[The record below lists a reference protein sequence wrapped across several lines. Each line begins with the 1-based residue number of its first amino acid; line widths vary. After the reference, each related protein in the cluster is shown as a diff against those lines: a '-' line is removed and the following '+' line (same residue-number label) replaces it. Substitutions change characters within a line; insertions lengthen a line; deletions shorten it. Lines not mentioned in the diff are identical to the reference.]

1 MKSYSYKF
9 RCRLVLLLGL
19 GMILNLKAAAQN
31 TDTIRGKVVSAT
43 DSQPI
48 PGSTVTLKG
57 TLRGTV
63 SDEEGEFS
71 LELPRGEH
79 LVVVSF
85 LGYKSQEIQVTVP
98 TSTPL
103 EVRLEE
109 DQMNLS
115 EVEVVSTGYQEIP
128 KERATGSFVQVDRD
142 LIDRRF
148 STNLLDRLEDVTP
161 SLMINREGPGEG
173 IRIRGRNTIFAN
185 TDPLIIV
192 DNFPYDGPLE
202 NINPNDVE
210 SITILR
216 DAAAASIWGA
226 RAGNGVIVITTK
238 SGKTGQQTRVSL
250 SSNVSVTESPDLFY
264 NPVSSVEPFLS
275 LEEQLFAGGFYAV
288 RENNANKPALS
299 PWVETLI
306 AHRDGKISDDEKQRL
321 RDQFVNSDF
330 RDELNRHYYRPEIRS
345 QHYLGLQ
352 GGDGSGRYAFS
363 AGYDANQANVI
374 GNGDERITLSAKGDW
389 SLMKKDRLKI
399 SAGLYY
405 TSNESTVRT
414 EVPEAFLYERLID
427 DAGNPQAVIR
437 QYSRRFTEANTLDG
451 ALDWR
456 YIPLLEKNNMNFQN
470 SQEEIRLN
478 LSAGYRITDWLS
490 VEVLY
495 QRWRNNRTGSSL
507 YPETSYYTRE
517 LVNRFVQEEPD
528 GTLTFPV
535 PLESIFDRSNTSA
548 DSYNLRSQ
556 LRFSKSIGEKGEL
569 SGLAGAEI
577 RDWNSVT
584 HSARYYGYEEEYGR
598 SVVVP
603 LATRFPSR
611 VNNSLILIPSAGI
624 SHPGSVDRFLSQ
636 YINSAYTHDGKYTIS
651 ASARRDASNFFGVNA
666 NQRGVPL
673 WSMGMAWTIS
683 EERFY
688 RFDWM
693 PYLKLRSTYGYA
705 GNINRSVTSFIT
717 ANTYSGA
724 FNALT
729 GRPYAWITNPPNP
742 ELRWEKIGTFNLA
755 LDFASVGDRL
765 SGSVE
770 WYQKNG
776 RDLFG
781 DFPVSP
787 STGVSQLR
795 GNFAETQT
803 RGFDV
808 QLNSKNIMGKF
819 FSWETRFFLS
829 TVSEKVTRYDKE
841 SSVSNL
847 MGYFGTFP
855 MEGRPLFAI
864 YSYPWAGLDSDTGDP
879 RGILDGEPSTDY
891 REIISSATPE
901 SITFHGASRPTSFG
915 SLMNNFSYKGF
926 VVSFNI
932 SYRLGYY
939 YKRSAVDYSG
949 VFAGNIP
956 HADFENR
963 WLEPGDE
970 IRTDVPSLPAN
981 TNSLR
986 DTFYAHS
993 EARVERADNIRLQD
1007 VRLSYNFNTTVLRLP
1022 LSRLEWFFYANNLGI
1037 IWKAS
1042 DDPMDPDFRSMRP
1055 LRSLATGLRI
1065 EF

>member
-1 MKSYSYKF
+1 M
-9 RCRLVLLLGL
+9 VLLLGL
-19 GMILNLKAAAQN
+19 GMILNLKVAAQN
-31 TDTIRGKVVSAT
+31 IDYVLGKVVSAS

-48 PGSTVTLKG
+48 PGATVTIKG

-63 SDEEGEFS
+63 SDENGGFS
-71 LELPRGEH
+71 IQLPQGKH
-79 LVVVSF
+79 LLVVSF
-85 LGYKSQEIQVTVP
+85 LGYKTQEIPVTIP
-98 TSTPL
+98 KSTTL
-103 EVRLEE
+103 EVRMEE
-109 DQMNLS
+109 DQMNLA

-128 KERATGSFVQVDRD
+128 KERATGSFVQVDRE

-148 STNLLDRLEDVTP
+148 STNLLERLEDVTP
-161 SLMINREGPGEG
+161 SLLINREGPGEG

-185 TDPLIIV
+185 TDPLIIL

-210 SITILR
+210 SITVLR
-216 DAAAASIWGA
+216 DASAASIWGA

-250 SSNVSVTESPDLFY
+250 GSNVSITESPDLFY
-264 NPVSSVEPFLS
+264 NPVSSVESFLS

-306 AHRDGKISDDEKQRL
+306 AHRDGKISDDEKNRL
-321 RDQFVNSDF
+321 RDQFANSDF
-330 RDELNRHYYRPEIRS
+330 REELNQHYYRPEIRS

-352 GGDGSGRYAFS
+352 GGDASGRYAFS

-374 GNGDERITLSAKGDW
+374 DNGDERITLSAKGDW

-405 TSNESTVRT
+405 TSNESIVKT
-414 EVPEAFLYERLID
+414 EVPEGYVYERLTNES
-427 DAGNPQAVIR
+427 GNPQEVIR
-437 QYSRRFTEANTLDG
+437 QYSRRFKESNTLDG
-451 ALDWR
+451 ALDWS
-456 YIPLLEKNNMNFQN
+456 YIPLLEKGKMNFQN
-470 SQEEIRLN
+470 SQQEIRLN
-478 LSAGYRITDWLS
+478 LSAGYQITDWLS
-490 VEVLY
+490 AEVMY
-495 QRWRNNRTGSSL
+495 QRWRNNRITSSL
-507 YPETSYYTRE
+507 YPEISYYTRE
-517 LVNRFVQEEPD
+517 VVNKFVQVEPN
-528 GTLTFPV
+528 GSLTYPV
-535 PLESIFDRSNTSA
+535 PLESIFDSSNTSA

-556 LRFSKSIGEKGEL
+556 LRVQKSIGTKGEF
-569 SGLAGAEI
+569 SGLAGAEV
-577 RDWNSVT
+577 RDWNSIT

-598 SVVVP
+598 SVIVP
-603 LATRFPSR
+603 FATRFPSR
-611 VNNSLILIPSAGI
+611 VNNSLILIPSAGT

-636 YINSAYTHDGKYTIS
+636 YINAAYTYDRKYTLS
-651 ASARRDASNFFGVNA
+651 ASARRDASNLFGVNA

-673 WSMGMAWTIS
+673 WSAGMAWTIS
-683 EERFY
+683 EESFY
-688 RFDWM
+688 RFDWI

-717 ANTYSGA
+717 ATSYSGA

-729 GRPYAWITNPPNP
+729 GRPYAMITNPPNP
-742 ELRWEKIGTFNLA
+742 ELRWEKISTFNLA
-755 LDFASVGDRL
+755 LDFASAGDRL

-787 STGVSQLR
+787 STGVSQIR

-803 RGFDV
+803 RGLDI
-808 QLNSKNIMGKF
+808 QLTSKNVIGKF
-819 FSWETRFFLS
+819 FNWDTRFFLS

-855 MEGRPLFAI
+855 REGKPLFGI
-864 YSYPWAGLDSDTGDP
+864 YSYPWAGLDPNTGDP
-879 RGILDGEPSTDY
+879 RGILDGEPSTNY

-926 VVSFNI
+926 SLSFNI

-939 YKRSAVDYSG
+939 YKRNAVDYSG

-963 WLEPGDE
+963 WMEPGDE
-970 IRTDVPSLPAN
+970 NRTDIPSLPAN

-993 EARVERADNIRLQD
+993 EVLVERADNIRLQD
-1007 VRLSYNFNTTVLRLP
+1007 VRLSYNLNTTALRLP

-1042 DDPMDPDFRSMRP
+1042 DDRMDPDFKSMRP